1 MAGFGLDKPIPEKHM
16 FLRFEFYSRIMENE
30 PLFDEDDV
38 DQLFVTLKQM
48 NGHLEVMRLI
58 MVIQFGIIATMLTLG
73 ILSTVIIGSQ

>member
-1 MAGFGLDKPIPEKHM
+1 
-16 FLRFEFYSRIMENE
+16 MENE

-48 NGHLEVMRLI
+48 NGHLEVMRRI

-73 ILSTVIIGSQ
+73 ILSSVIIASQ